1 MLDKIKKFEEIERET
16 EKRRMSTAVSPEI
29 VGLTAGGLC
38 EEELQAVKERFQVSE
53 DADKTVELK
62 DILDEEYI
70 IDHSNE
76 IFEVAQKLRDL
87 IDASTKLVSSL
98 DIERICQQWVLKG
111 KKWRFTNATCF
122 SPHPNPNPNTMQCNT
137 AGLSSSSARS

>member
-1 MLDKIKKFEEIERET
+1 MLDKIKKFEET
-16 EKRRMSTAVSPEI
+16 EKATEERRKSVAVSPEI
-29 VGLTAGGLC
+29 VGLTAGGLT
-38 EEELQAVKERFQVSE
+38 EDELQSVQEKFNVSQE
-53 DADKTVELK
+53 ADKTVELK

-98 DIERICQQWVLKG
+98 DIEKICEQ
-111 KKWRFTNATCF
+111 
-122 SPHPNPNPNTMQCNT
+122 
-137 AGLSSSSARS
+137 